1 MKHYDKFSVLI
12 AEDEPIILNNI
23 AKKVE
28 KVSPDITVVG
38 KAQSGM
44 EALDLLKNTPAD
56 IVITDIE
63 MPGMNGLEL
72 IRALKKDYPKIHII
86 VLSGYSNFEYARTA
100 LRYGVEDYLLK
111 PVEQETLSELLLTL
125 CSMIAEERRSSSREI
140 LSLALNESTDQAPPY
155 TFGNEGLMLF
165 HITLGNLLPETEG
178 ASFLSERMF
187 PSLWSGLNFVRSF
200 EQISDVEHLWL
211 IDEQSSAQKFLIL
224 HIPRTRMSADY
235 FCLLLKQE
243 LSRSLGTVP
252 FLVLTCKETISYH
265 QLWQKARIL
274 RSAAKILNRPFR
286 QTYATVSDAE
296 PPKAPET
303 NRIRKDMQLLLTLST
318 ETAYLQCIH
327 RTLPEICQ
335 YPASVL
341 HLYIREIF
349 QGMHQCFQ
357 INLQD
362 CDAASSAFFAR
373 IPSIKSEEEC
383 YTCLESSLRELWTQ
397 ASSHATGSTLCS
409 RIAQYIE
416 LHLTE
421 PVSLTGLSERFG
433 YTPSY
438 INRIFKKE
446 FGTSP
451 LQYLTDLRMTRAK
464 EILRKNSD
472 INIKSVAMSVGFD
485 DPRYFSRVF
494 KNETGYTPSGWVE
507 AEGATDD

>member
-1 MKHYDKFSVLI
+1 MKHYDNFSVLI

-28 KVSPDITVVG
+28 KVSPDIAVVG

-44 EALDLLKNTPAD
+44 EALELLKNIPAD

-72 IRALKKDYPKIHII
+72 IRALRKDYPRIRII

-111 PVEQETLSELLLTL
+111 PVEQETLGELLHTV
-125 CSMIAEERRSSSREI
+125 CSMIAEERRLSSREI

-155 TFGNEGLMLF
+155 TLGNEELMLF
-165 HITLGNLLPETEG
+165 HITLGNLLPDTEG
-178 ASFLSERMF
+178 ASLISGRMF
-187 PSLWSGLNFVRSF
+187 TGLWNGLDFARSF
-200 EQISDVEHLWL
+200 ESISDVEHLWL
-211 IDEQSSAQKFLIL
+211 IDEQSPNQKFLIL
-224 HIPRTRMSADY
+224 HAPMARMSTDY
-235 FCLLLKQE
+235 FCLLLKQD
-243 LSRSLGTVP
+243 LSKNLGNVP
-252 FLVLTCKETISYH
+252 FLVLACKETISYQ

-274 RSAAKILNRPFR
+274 RSAAKVLNRPFR
-286 QTYATVSDAE
+286 QTHASVSDTE
-296 PPKAPET
+296 QPKAPET
-303 NRIRKDMQLLLTLST
+303 DRIRKDMQLLLTLST
-318 ETAYLQCIH
+318 EAAYLQCIQ
-327 RTLPEICQ
+327 RTLPETCQ

-341 HLYIREIF
+341 HRYIREIF
-349 QGMHQCFQ
+349 EGMHQCFQ

-362 CDAASSAFFAR
+362 CDAAFSAFFAR

-383 YTCLESSLRELWTQ
+383 YTCLKSSLQELWTQ
-397 ASSHATGSTLCS
+397 SSSHVTGSTLCS

-421 PVSLTGLSERFG
+421 PVSLTELSERFG

-451 LQYLTDLRMTRAK
+451 LQYLTDLRISRAK
-464 EILRKNSD
+464 EILLKNPD
-472 INIKSVAMSVGFD
+472 INIKSVAMSVGFED
-485 DPRYFSRVF
+485 ARYFSRVF
-494 KNETGYTPSGWVE
+494 KNETGLTPSAWVQMRV
-507 AEGATDD
+507 